1 MQFNL
6 MEDRILNDCYS
17 SYLLIR
23 QSNIVHDINFLARA
37 AIESQKGII
46 LGRSVVSNDAS
57 KH

>member
-46 LGRSVVSNDAS
+46 LARSVVSNDAS